1 MKTSS
6 WIVNPLRCGGADLP
20 MPLSLVAK
28 LLSVCLL
35 GRMVWLT
42 IPGPFLPFLP
52 VLDYFHGSQLLGWIL
67 PAIALIGALAV
78 LFNYRVRAASLAIGV
93 SFLLG
98 VLSSRIYFE
107 NNVMFL
113 GCVFLLLGLS
123 DQRTGPW
130 LVRAQVVLVFF
141 SAALNKILD
150 ESWRSGHFFDFWA
163 KMAINKPLYF
173 KLADV
178 LPAMFLP
185 RAMSWMTIAMEVTIC
200 LGLLFRRSRT
210 LAIWT
215 GLLLHLGMNV
225 LTERTFGIFF
235 YIMPIA
241 YLAFADWPRP
251 GITVLY
257 DGDCGICARTR
268 RFMERL
274 DLEGLFQWQPFQQAS
289 DLHGISREALHE
301 QLYLVTQ
308 KGKYSG
314 FAAFRMMALYN
325 PITYFV
331 MLVTLLGPQAL
342 YFHHRSLLAV
352 FYFVLFSPPFIP
364 IGQMVYMV
372 IARNR
377 RSIFPGDNCAVD
389 FSVPRAQK

>member
-1 MKTSS
+1 
-6 WIVNPLRCGGADLP
+6 

-35 GRMVWLT
+35 GRMTWLA
-42 IPGPFLPFLP
+42 IPSPFLPFLP
-52 VLDYFHGSQLLGWIL
+52 VLDYFCGSQLFRWTL
-67 PAIALIGALAV
+67 PTIALIGAVAI

-113 GCVFLLLGLS
+113 GCVFVLLALS
-123 DQRTGPW
+123 DQRTGSW
-130 LVRAQVVLVFF
+130 LVRAQVMFVFF
-141 SAALNKILD
+141 SAGLNKLLD
-150 ESWRSGHFFDFWA
+150 ASWRSGHFFDFWA
-163 KMAINKPLYF
+163 KMAINKSLYF
-173 KLADV
+173 KLAAA
-178 LPAMFLP
+178 LPTMLLP
-185 RAMSWMTIAMEVTIC
+185 RAMSWMTIVMELSIC
-200 LGLLFRRSRT
+200 VGLLFRRSRT

-289 DLHGISREALHE
+289 DLHGISKQALSE
-301 QLYLVTQ
+301 RLYVVTE
-308 KGKYSG
+308 KNKYSG
-314 FAAFRMMALYN
+314 FAAFRIMALYN

-331 MLVTLLGPQAL
+331 MLFTLLGPQAL
-342 YFHHRSLLAV
+342 YFHHRSLLAI
-352 FYFVLFSPPFIP
+352 FYYVLFSPPFIP
-364 IGQMVYMV
+364 IGQVFYTL

-377 RSIFPGDNCAVD
+377 HSIFPGDNCAVD
-389 FSVPRAQK
+389 FSVQRAQK